1 MCLATMCLDFGGYC
15 NLFWLGHLMRLD
27 VDLVELRRMN
37 WWTGV
42 WVKPAEQVFCK
53 CWAASIGP
61 YSYLSSGLHL
71 LLLKCCLWINR
82 SESVQISTRPF
93 LLNPQSCNLAASGPC
108 SVYRPPL
115 AALCL
120 TMYIRR
126 NWFHFR
132 EILHILHLLLYII
145 LNFFPFSPLQSK
157 ATFISGFYISIWRAL
172 SCPQTPFQDTFQFVL
187 YIIFI
192 TFMYYNQN
200 IYHSVY
206 CTYHHPLQ
214 PGAWLCLYQT
224 YRFYFQ

>member
-1 MCLATMCLDFGGYC
+1 MCPATMCLDFGGYC

-53 CWAASIGP
+53 YWAASIGP

-132 EILHILHLLLYII
+132 EILYY
-145 LNFFPFSPLQSK
+145 
-157 ATFISGFYISIWRAL
+157 TWYYISYISH
-172 SCPQTPFQDTFQFVL
+172 SCTAIKKYIPQCIFYGPATPC
-187 YIIFI
+187 
-192 TFMYYNQN
+192 NQR
-200 IYHSVY
+200 
-206 CTYHHPLQ
+206 C
-214 PGAWLCLYQT
+214 LCLYQT
-224 YRFYFQ
+224 YWHHFQEIL